1 MDCIFCKIIN
11 KEIPSKV
18 LYEDDLVLVIM
29 DVNPVSDGHV
39 LILPKK
45 HYEDYLDNE
54 VLKHIYQ
61 VAKNIGPNIMNKI
74 GAKSLTLLINYG
86 DDQQVK
92 HFHLH
97 LIPDFSKSKN
107 NNLKDIEEIYNIIK

>member
-45 HYEDYLDNE
+45 HYEDY
-54 VLKHIYQ
+54 
-61 VAKNIGPNIMNKI
+61 
-74 GAKSLTLLINYG
+74 
-86 DDQQVK
+86 
-92 HFHLH
+92 
-97 LIPDFSKSKN
+97 
-107 NNLKDIEEIYNIIK
+107 